1 MTQLSPTALEAA
13 AKAVYESKLI
23 VKPRA
28 PWDDGISTVTKTFCK
43 QAGEAAITAY
53 LAQVGKEGWVMVPG
67 EITEAMRWATWI
79 DQSRHV
85 GANDQEARVLAGR
98 RMIDNPEQ
106 KAMDESAY
114 RAMIANRPLA
124 AAQNG
129 GE

>member
-13 AKAVYESKLI
+13 AKATCESMHGNCNN
-23 VKPRA
+23 A
-28 PWDDGISTVTKTFCK
+28 EYISDYYTQHAT
-43 QAGEAAITAY
+43 AAITAY
-53 LAQVGKEGWVMVPG
+53 LAQMEREGFVVVPG

-79 DQSRHV
+79 DQSKHV
-85 GANDQEARVLAGR
+85 GANEQEARILAGR

-114 RAMIANRPLA
+114 RALLA

>member
-53 LAQVGKEGWVMVPG
+53 LAQAEKEGWVMVPKEPTLG
-67 EITEAMRWATWI
+67 MMSAAGKAVAAYIEKMAASGGVVEASDYALRAVI
-79 DQSRHV
+79 
-85 GANDQEARVLAGR
+85 
-98 RMIDNPEQ
+98 
-106 KAMDESAY
+106 Y
-114 RAMIANRPLA
+114 RAMIA
-124 AAQNG
+124 AAQSG